1 MASPYSRTMRALGAD
16 GARASWVAWG
26 VAGALGLAWLGWFTL
41 GRVTVYEVSQAARL
55 ESLAA
60 AHPVAALQG
69 GALARSH
76 LALGRPVKAGE
87 LLLEL
92 DDRSAALRL
101 REEAERLQALP
112 ARRSALQAEV
122 QALQQSSLRDEQ
134 AAAAA
139 VRAAQ
144 ARAAE
149 VAAQQAFARDYER
162 RLADEVRGGGIA
174 EVDLLRARAETRR
187 HEAQQ
192 ATLAAEAERL
202 ALEAQARAGQVR
214 ARSAALQ
221 GPLAA
226 VAAEATTLSTSVA
239 RLQAEQERLRVRAPV
254 DGVLADVAALRP
266 GAWVGEGQHV
276 ATVLPPGRLRV
287 VAEFLPATA
296 LGRVQAGQAAQVRLD
311 GFPWAQHGSLAARVD
326 TVAGEVREQRLRA
339 ELAIEPGSS
348 LRGLALQHGQSG
360 RVEVAL
366 EAVSPAVLLLRS
378 MGQRLSD
385 GRGDAAAGSAAPV
398 PVAERGR

>member
-1 MASPYSRTMRALGAD
+1 MASPFHRTLRALGAD
-16 GARASWVAWG
+16 GARPSWIAWA
-26 VAGALGLAWLGWFTL
+26 VAGTLGLAWLAWFAL
-41 GRVTVYEVSQAARL
+41 GRVTVVEVSQAARL

-69 GALARSH
+69 GALLRSH
-76 LALGRPVKAGE
+76 LALGRPVRAGE

-101 REEAERLQALP
+101 REEAERLKALP
-112 ARRSALQAEV
+112 SRRHALQAEA
-122 QALQQSSLRDEQ
+122 QALQQASRRDEQ

-144 ARAAE
+144 ARTAE
-149 VAAQQAFARDYER
+149 VAAQEAFAREVER
-162 RLADEVRGGGIA
+162 RLAAELRGGGVA

-187 HEAQQ
+187 HEAQR
-192 ATLAAEAERL
+192 AALTAEADRL

-214 ARSAALQ
+214 SRIEAVQGQLAAL
-221 GPLAA
+221 
-226 VAAEATTLSTSVA
+226 AAEATTLATSAA
-239 RLQAEQERLRVRAPV
+239 RLQTDLERLRVRAPV
-254 DGVLADVAALRP
+254 DGVLADVATLHP

-276 ATVLPPGRLRV
+276 ATVLPAGQLRV
-287 VAEFLPATA
+287 VADFAPATA

-311 GFPWAQHGSLAARVD
+311 GFPWAQHGSLNARVER
-326 TVAGEVREQRLRA
+326 VAGEVRDQRLRA
-339 ELAIEPGSS
+339 ELAIEPGPG
-348 LRGLALQHGQSG
+348 LQGLALQHGLSG

-378 MGQRLSD
+378 MGQRL
-385 GRGDAAAGSAAPV
+385 GAPV
-398 PVAERGR
+398 GAERPR